1 MTYVARYATYLI
13 IGIVAVMSIICW
25 GVLLGEMGSFM
36 NVLMFPGELLVSYGP
51 GGEENL
57 LNWVFAAGAQ
67 SMIYACVAAVAH
79 RMLSARGR

>member
-1 MTYVARYATYLI
+1 MARYATYLV

-25 GVLLGEMGSFM
+25 VVLLGELGSFM
-36 NVLMFPGELLVSYGP
+36 QVLMFPGGLFVSYGP

-67 SMIYACVAAVAH
+67 SMIYAGLAAVAH
-79 RMLSARGR
+79 RMLLARRR